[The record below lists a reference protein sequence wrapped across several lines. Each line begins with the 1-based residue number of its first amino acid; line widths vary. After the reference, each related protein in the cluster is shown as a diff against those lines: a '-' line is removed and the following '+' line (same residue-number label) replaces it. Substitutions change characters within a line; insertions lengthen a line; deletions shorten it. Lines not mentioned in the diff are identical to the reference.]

1 MSERTSSLKFYVD
14 DVANNP
20 PEITT
25 LNSQFHA
32 NLDLYYSYSKQLSTY
47 LQLNNLT
54 NSKQDLW
61 RDYREVGRN
70 VVFGLNYSF

>member
-25 LNSQFHA
+25 LNSQIHA
-32 NLDLYYSYSKQLSTY
+32 NLGLYYNYTQNISAYV
-47 LQLNNLT
+47 QLNNLT
-54 NSKQDLW
+54 DSKQDMW
-61 RDYREVGRN
+61 IDYREVGFSGL
-70 VVFGLNYSF
+70 FGLNYSF